1 MAPTSERRQ
10 PQRNRSGGGG
20 PRRPAK
26 SKNTGPKGPPPEELK
41 PILDPPPIETFTE
54 WPLDERIQRA
64 IANMDIVTP
73 TPVQKLAIGPV
84 LEGKDVI
91 AKAETG
97 TGKTLAFGAP
107 MISKID
113 VDRSTVL
120 GLVLCPTRELAQQVA
135 RVLESLALE
144 KGLNVALLVGG
155 DPIPPQIKQLQ
166 KGCQV
171 VVGTPGRVLDL
182 YKQRF
187 LKFPWTEFVVL
198 DEADEMLEIGFLDDV
213 EKIISFT
220 PEERQTLLFSA
231 TFPPALLSLARK
243 HTKDPA
249 EIATAKGVATVDRIQ
264 QSMAYVKED
273 DVAFVL
279 RRLIQDSSKDDLFLV
294 FGERRTD
301 VDRLYRRLERLPEG
315 VKALHGGFDQA
326 ARFRVMDAF
335 RKSEVRALIAT
346 DVASRG
352 LDVSGVTHVINVGL
366 PREVSTYTHRIGRTG
381 RAGKSGHALT
391 LVTPMNRKR
400 WRVLREQMN
409 WEVAEIDDR
418 DIKRVMFK
426 KPVTPGQEPEADAEE
441 RPRSRR
447 RSGEDGERGER
458 GDGRRGERNEERP
471 RRERG
476 RRDERPDRE
485 ERSERG
491 DRPRRDDEEPRRSRG
506 RQREERSERGGDERP
521 RSRGRSRDGERAE
534 EGGREEREER
544 RPRTRS
550 RRRDGEERPRRE
562 ARGEREASPRGEREA
577 NPRDER
583 ESHVRDTHRDEERP
597 PRREREERGRPRR
610 DEGEGGNRGYQRGE
624 REGGRGERR
633 QREDRGRRQADSAP
647 RRDRGDRRTEES
659 RPRQAAEVQPAGAD
673 GSGFGAGLEEAR
685 PPRPKKREQAPREKP
700 RKVQDAPEK
709 APESDSGGS
718 FGAGL

>member
-10 PQRNRSGGGG
+10 PQPKRSGGGG

-41 PILDPPPIETFTE
+41 PILDPPPIEKFTE

-107 MISKID
+107 MISKMD
-113 VDRSTVL
+113 VERSTVL

-144 KGLNVALLVGG
+144 KGLNVGLLVGG

-243 HTKDPA
+243 HTQNPV

-409 WEVAEIDDR
+409 WEVTEIDDR

-426 KPVTPGQEPEADAEE
+426 KPNVPGQEPEADADE
-441 RPRSRR
+441 RPRAPR
-447 RSGEDGERGER
+447 RSREDGER
-458 GDGRRGERNEERP
+458 EERP

-476 RRDERPDRE
+476 RRE
-485 ERSERG
+485 ERSERPERG
-491 DRPRRDDEEPRRSRG
+491 DRAERPRRDDDEPRRT
-506 RQREERSERGGDERP
+506 
-521 RSRGRSRDGERAE
+521 RGRSRDGEPRGEA
-534 EGGREEREER
+534 RSADREER

-550 RRRDGEERPRRE
+550 RSRDGEERPRRDRE
-562 ARGEREASPRGEREA
+562 GRGERQERGRE
-577 NPRDER
+577 PG
-583 ESHVRDTHRDEERP
+583 RDEERP
-597 PRREREERGRPRR
+597 ARRDGGRRRRE
-610 DEGEGGNRGYQRGE
+610 EGESKGYQRSD
-624 REGGRGERR
+624 RDGERR
-633 QREDRGRRQADSAP
+633 QREDRGRRSGDDAP
-647 RRDRGDRRTEES
+647 RRERGDRRNS
-659 RPRQAAEVQPAGAD
+659 DPRPPAKARSEAQPQPAGDD
-673 GSGFGAGLEEAR
+673 GQGFGAGLQEAR
-685 PPRPKKREQAPREKP
+685 PPRAKKREQAPREKRRP
-700 RKVQDAPEK
+700 VQDAPQK
-709 APESDSGGS
+709 APENDSGSS

>member
-10 PQRNRSGGGG
+10 PQRGG

-41 PILDPPPIETFTE
+41 PILDPPPIEKFTE

-107 MISKID
+107 MISKMD
-113 VDRSTVL
+113 VERSTVL

-243 HTKDPA
+243 HTQNPV

-301 VDRLYRRLERLPEG
+301 VDAARRLRSSGALPCDGRLPQERG
-315 VKALHGGFDQA
+315 
-326 ARFRVMDAF
+326 ARADRH
-335 RKSEVRALIAT
+335 R
-346 DVASRG
+346 RG
-352 LDVSGVTHVINVGL
+352 L
-366 PREVSTYTHRIGRTG
+366 P
-381 RAGKSGHALT
+381 
-391 LVTPMNRKR
+391 
-400 WRVLREQMN
+400 
-409 WEVAEIDDR
+409 
-418 DIKRVMFK
+418 
-426 KPVTPGQEPEADAEE
+426 
-441 RPRSRR
+441 
-447 RSGEDGERGER
+447 
-458 GDGRRGERNEERP
+458 RP
-471 RRERG
+471 RRER
-476 RRDERPDRE
+476 RDPRDQCRPAPRGLDLHPPHRPHRPRGQVRSRPDPRDPHE
-485 ERSERG
+485 PQALAGPARADELGGHG
-491 DRPRRDDEEPRRSRG
+491 D
-506 RQREERSERGGDERP
+506 
-521 RSRGRSRDGERAE
+521 
-534 EGGREEREER
+534 R
-544 RPRTRS
+544 RPRHQA
-550 RRRDGEERPRRE
+550 RDVQEAQRARPG
-562 ARGEREASPRGEREA
+562 A
-577 NPRDER
+577 
-583 ESHVRDTHRDEERP
+583 
-597 PRREREERGRPRR
+597 
-610 DEGEGGNRGYQRGE
+610 
-624 REGGRGERR
+624 
-633 QREDRGRRQADSAP
+633 RGRR
-647 RRDRGDRRTEES
+647 R
-659 RPRQAAEVQPAGAD
+659 
-673 GSGFGAGLEEAR
+673 
-685 PPRPKKREQAPREKP
+685 
-700 RKVQDAPEK
+700 
-709 APESDSGGS
+709 
-718 FGAGL
+718 